1 MLYRCIGRYA
11 EAPYMINEL
20 SVRIHSF
27 EELCYVLYENL
38 YSLGDYIVDDDLI
51 RYIEREL
58 GLPDLSESLI
68 RKKRQPVEFIAG
80 ILSYRHFYSEDRV
93 EKAREVLSSLED
105 IREYVRLISRA
116 DFMSENRRYKSAIL
130 MYEHARELM
139 DEEKEKDEEMYRQLA
154 GKLGRLY
161 ALFYIF
167 DKAAV
172 CFREAGDVRK
182 STFCRRLSMSR
193 VEYADSLLHDRPD
206 GEIYEEME
214 RLTAKP
220 EEIVK
225 LEEVIAGGDRNAA
238 RKETDR
244 LVSGLKS
251 GYRGI
256 S

>member
-1 MLYRCIGRYA
+1 
-11 EAPYMINEL
+11 MINEL

-38 YSLGDYIVDDDLI
+38 YSLGDFIIDDDLI

-80 ILSYRHFYSEDRV
+80 ILSYRHCYSESKV
-93 EKAREVLSSLED
+93 EKAKEVLSSLED

-116 DFMSENRRYKSAIL
+116 DFLSENRRYKSAIL

-139 DEEKEKDEEMYRQLA
+139 DEENVKDEDVYRELVT
-154 GKLGRLY
+154 KLGKLY
-161 ALFYIF
+161 ALFFVF
-167 DKAAV
+167 DKAAN
-172 CFREAGDVRK
+172 CFKLAGDDRK
-182 STFCRRLSMSR
+182 SRYCRRLSMSR

-206 GEIYEEME
+206 DEMTQEIARMTE
-214 RLTAKP
+214 KP
-220 EEIVK
+220 EELIK
-225 LEEVIAGGDRNAA
+225 LEDVIAGGSKSEIRS
-238 RKETDR
+238 ETDR
-244 LVSGLKS
+244 LTAGLKTR
-251 GYRGI
+251 YRGI